1 MPLLLDPPVAL
12 QASDGEVSES
22 VRVYLVEDQT
32 VLRECLVASLALAP
46 DMVIIG
52 EAADAESALE
62 DHRIGFTDVVV
73 MDIGLPGMSG
83 IEATRILKERRSDLR
98 VVILTAHD
106 NDYLNAAIGA
116 GADAYLQKSCSREEL
131 LHGIRLAVA
140 SAPYTQTV
148 VLQVVATESMGR
160 VVELVRDLRQEPNLK
175 LLEIDGN
182 FSTRVSISV
191 ALRGKLD
198 LPQVLLAMDGVAEVG
213 TLRLPSAKRGD
224 AAITVRLVN
233 GPTDS
238 EAFYSADEDG
248 QLSFGGLM

>member
-1 MPLLLDPPVAL
+1 MPLLLDPTATPL
-12 QASDGEVSES
+12 ASDGDGSEQL
-22 VRVYLVEDQT
+22 RVYLVEDQT
-32 VLRECLVASLALAP
+32 VLRECLVASLELAP
-46 DMVIIG
+46 GVIMMG
-52 EAADAESALE
+52 EAPDAERALE
-62 DHRIGFTDVVV
+62 DHRIVDADVVL
-73 MDIGLPGMSG
+73 MDVGLPGMNG
-83 IEATRILKERRSDLR
+83 IEATRRLKERRSDLR
-98 VVILTAHD
+98 VVILTAHE
-106 NDYLNAAIGA
+106 NEYLNAAISA

-148 VLQVVATESMGR
+148 ILQVVATESMGR
-160 VVELVRDLRQEPNLK
+160 VVELVRDLRQEPNFK
-175 LLEIDGN
+175 LLQIDGD

-191 ALRGKLD
+191 ALRGPLD
-198 LPQVLLAMDGVAEVG
+198 LPQVLLAMGSVAEVG
-213 TLRLPSAKRGD
+213 AQRLPSTKRGD